1 MIHTMKLI
9 NVLKV
14 SPTLGISEID
24 VESLD
29 IKKKNTLI
37 FFQTEQF
44 SNHRVYILNCV
55 CLKGLKKCSV
65 FKVPEASKLSESTFL
80 ALFHKVFK
88 RFSSEPL
95 WIREYLCGRHL

>member
-29 IKKKNTLI
+29 IKKKYLI
-37 FFQTEQF
+37 FF
-44 SNHRVYILNCV
+44 SNLAIFESQSLYLKL
-55 CLKGLKKCSV
+55 CLLKR
-65 FKVPEASKLSESTFL
+65 A
-80 ALFHKVFK
+80 
-88 RFSSEPL
+88 
-95 WIREYLCGRHL
+95 